1 METFPLNV
9 RRESQGKILFLA
21 SDMVLVVE
29 LYDGLVLC
37 ASADSW
43 AYCLVAYDASSH

>member
-1 METFPLNV
+1 VETFPFDV

-29 LYDGLVLC
+29 LYDGLMLC
-37 ASADSW
+37 ASANSW
-43 AYCLVAYDASSH
+43 AYCLVAYNASSH